1 MATRRTT
8 LPRVDI
14 DPNLSDYLEGLER
27 LIYALQDAL
36 KAQGGGTETS
46 LTEINQRIDTLSS
59 DLTAKTFPVMPA
71 QPDLDPDTADEAEI
85 STAHNALLA
94 ALRTSGRMDT

>member
-14 DPNLSDYLEGLER
+14 DPALSDYLEGLER
-27 LIYALQDAL
+27 QIYALQEAL
-36 KAQGGGTETS
+36 KDQSGGTETS
-46 LTEINQRIDTLSS
+46 LTAINQRIDTLSD
-59 DLTAKTFPVMPA
+59 DLTAKTFPAMPA
-71 QPDLDPDTADEAEI
+71 QPDLDPDTADTADI
-85 STAHNALLA
+85 STAHNDLLA